1 MKDRELI
8 EELEALEEIIGWLEE
23 KDRSDLREAIENVS
37 VDKEEVSDWMNADI
51 LKKADSSVK
60 H

>member
-23 KDRSDLREAIENVS
+23 KGRSDLREAIENEP
-37 VDKEEVSDWMNADI
+37 VDKEEISDWMSADI
-51 LKKADSSVK
+51 FKKADSSVK

>member
-23 KDRSDLREAIENVS
+23 KEHSDLKMAIENVH
-37 VDKEEVSDWMNADI
+37 VERDEVLSWINP
-51 LKKADSSVK
+51 SSEK
-60 H
+60 TMKQQIF